1 MTTNANLY
9 EKIVLKPA
17 AKNIDVP
24 GTKTYKGFS
33 TISSATEN
41 FSLYDLELIKQDIL
55 NHFHVRQG
63 ERLMNPTFGTIIW
76 DLLFEPLTEELKSMV
91 TQNVTD
97 IINYDPR
104 VKVDQVI
111 VTSYESGIQIE
122 CILTYMPYN
131 ISQSMQL
138 TFDQANGL
146 LAQ

>member
-1 MTTNANLY
+1 MTTNAKLY
-9 EKIVLKPA
+9 DKIVLKPNL
-17 AKNIDVP
+17 KNTDVP

-33 TISSATEN
+33 TVSSASEN

-55 NHFHVRQG
+55 NHFYTRQG

-76 DLLFEPLTEELKSMV
+76 DMLFEPLTEDVKEMITK
-91 TQNVTD
+91 NVTD

-111 VTSYESGIQIE
+111 VTAYETGIQIE

-131 ISQSMQL
+131 ITQAMQL

>member
-9 EKIVLKPA
+9 EKIVIKPA
-17 AKNIDVP
+17 VKNIDVP

-33 TISSATEN
+33 TVSSATEN
-41 FSLYDLELIKQDIL
+41 FSLYDLDLIKQDIL

-104 VKVDQVI
+104 VKADQVI

>member
-1 MTTNANLY
+1 MSANARMY
-9 EKIVLKPA
+9 DKIVLNGNNQSQK
-17 AKNIDVP
+17 IP

-63 ERLMNPTFGTIIW
+63 ERLMNPAFGTIIW

-91 TQNVTD
+91 TRNVTD

-104 VKVDQVI
+104 VKADQVI